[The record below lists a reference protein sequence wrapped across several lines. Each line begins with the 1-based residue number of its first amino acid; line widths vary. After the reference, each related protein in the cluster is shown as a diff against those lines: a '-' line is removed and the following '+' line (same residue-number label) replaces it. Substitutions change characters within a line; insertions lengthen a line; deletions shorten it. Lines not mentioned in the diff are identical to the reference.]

1 MEWILELDRAKDVEE
16 EWKQSGL
23 AEAMAAERPW
33 RGKMAGVLNGS
44 QEEADKAADA
54 KCGLVGGDDTLSACG
69 IRVGGGW
76 SGMAVE

>member
-1 MEWILELDRAKDVEE
+1 MIDLNTTHGPILITVKCNPDNV
-16 EWKQSGL
+16 
-23 AEAMAAERPW
+23 
-33 RGKMAGVLNGS
+33 GVSNGS

-54 KCGLVGGDDTLSACG
+54 KYGLVGGDDTLSTCG